1 MTALAE
7 VSVIIGGAAASSV
20 PSQILIKASAAGVVE
35 KDKVAELEP
44 TALTVSPVI
53 TASVGDVP
61 SVPELP
67 PHPSN
72 NAHSHIGMVIVRFRG
87 IGF

>member
-1 MTALAE
+1 MTKGCA
-7 VSVIIGGAAASSV
+7 SASSV

-35 KDKVAELEP
+35 KDKVAELEL
-44 TALTVSPVI
+44 TALIVSPVI

-61 SVPELP
+61 SVLELP

>member
-1 MTALAE
+1 MAALAE
-7 VSVIIGGAAASSV
+7 VNVIIGGAAASSV
-20 PSQILIKASAAGVVE
+20 LNQMLMRASDAGVLE
-35 KDKVAELEP
+35 KDRVAELEP

-53 TASVGDVP
+53 TVSVGDVP